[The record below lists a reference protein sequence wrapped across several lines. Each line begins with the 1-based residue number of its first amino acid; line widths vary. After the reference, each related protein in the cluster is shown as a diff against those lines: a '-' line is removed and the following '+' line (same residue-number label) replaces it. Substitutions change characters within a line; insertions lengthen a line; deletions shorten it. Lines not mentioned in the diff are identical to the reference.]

1 MTDIVELTVR
11 KWRQSQLIWG
21 QSDCMLS
28 IADYLVS
35 CGYDDYGTPFR
46 GTYNDED
53 GARRMIADAGGEL
66 EIMRR
71 PGLITTL
78 KPQRG
83 DIMLIE
89 LSLAK
94 VAALCTGNAVAMR
107 LNRGVCECDI
117 RFIKF
122 IEAWKVNQCHPS
134 AH

>member
-1 MTDIVELTVR
+1 MDIVEKTLR
-11 KWRQSQLIWG
+11 KWRQSTLDWG
-21 QSDCMLS
+21 KTDCMLS
-28 IADYLVS
+28 VNDYLVD
-35 CGYDDYGTPFR
+35 CGYPDYGLPFR
-46 GTYNDED
+46 GKYDNEND
-53 GARRMIADAGGEL
+53 AKRMIDEAGGEL
-66 EIMRR
+66 AIMRR
-71 PGLITTL
+71 PGLATTL

>member
-1 MTDIVELTVR
+1 MDIVEKTLR
-11 KWRQSQLIWG
+11 KWRQSQLLWG
-21 QSDCMLS
+21 KSDCMLS

-46 GTYNDED
+46 GMYDDEA

-71 PGLITTL
+71 PKLQVTDT
-78 KPQRG
+78 PERG

-89 LSLAK
+89 LSLGK
-94 VAALCTGNAVAMR
+94 VAALCTGSAVAMR

-122 IEAWKVNQCHPS
+122 IEAWKVNQCHLS